1 MRTILISFFLV
12 LSLSSTAQTDHVRF
26 LGIPLD
32 GTIQQFQENL
42 TGNGCSFDQKTS
54 SLLPTG
60 VRTFKG
66 VFAGHDA
73 QLFVFYD
80 ETTNLVY
87 QAQAV
92 ITCHGEEAC
101 EEVFHDINNQ
111 LQAKY
116 GTLLSTKSIQFG
128 HESYGYSILSEQRVV
143 MGDAGI
149 FVTKN
154 ENTPDEYSVYVQYT
168 DTANMREHE
177 RQISDNNNQ

>member
-1 MRTILISFFLV
+1 M
-12 LSLSSTAQTDHVRF
+12 
-26 LGIPLD
+26 
-32 GTIQQFQENL
+32 
-42 TGNGCSFDQKTS
+42 
-54 SLLPTG
+54 
-60 VRTFKG
+60 
-66 VFAGHDA
+66 
-73 QLFVFYD
+73 FVFYD

-154 ENTPDEYSVYVQYT
+154 ENSPDEYSVYVQYT

-177 RQISDNNNQ
+177 RQASDNNNQ